1 MVITAVTCI
10 GSTWAVTKF
19 SLPCYSTSFVIE
31 TTTVKTQ
38 LENKTRDM
46 DATCRSDF
54 KNGTFHLG
62 DIQFQTIIAKSYKSP
77 YQKIVLEEY
86 KNWEEQCKDLK

>member
-1 MVITAVTCI
+1 
-10 GSTWAVTKF
+10 
-19 SLPCYSTSFVIE
+19 
-31 TTTVKTQ
+31 
-38 LENKTRDM
+38 M

-86 KNWEEQCKDLK
+86 KNWEEQCKDLKMELIDEAGAIAIFTRVKSEYFWKVASGGSFWLANKTPLIEG